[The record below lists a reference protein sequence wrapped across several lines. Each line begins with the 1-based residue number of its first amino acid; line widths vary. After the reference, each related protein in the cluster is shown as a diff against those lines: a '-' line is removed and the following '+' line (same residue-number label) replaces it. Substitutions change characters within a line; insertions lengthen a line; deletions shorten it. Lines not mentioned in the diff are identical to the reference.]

1 MLTST
6 TPKNKIKAL
15 HTHTNSSP
23 SLYSKGSLDEFKVT
37 PSSIVNLH
45 TFTEIN
51 NYVPFPLPA
60 TPAEAEE
67 QYFFS
72 TSSAS

>member
-1 MLTST
+1 M
-6 TPKNKIKAL
+6 

-45 TFTEIN
+45 TFTENN
-51 NYVPFPLPA
+51 NYVLFPLL
-60 TPAEAEE
+60 AEAEE